1 MTNGDCFSP
10 PIIFVKTLCR
20 TPLSQ
25 TIADSQLGE
34 EEEARRDLE
43 LEGTREYK
51 LLSIES
57 ASSSNERN
65 ERDECERKKIR

>member
-25 TIADSQLGE
+25 TIDSQLGE
-34 EEEARRDLE
+34 KKKP
-43 LEGTREYK
+43 EGSTNYFQLRALVPLTKGTSETNAK
-51 LLSIES
+51 E
-57 ASSSNERN
+57 
-65 ERDECERKKIR
+65 KKSGEVK